1 MSGIYDDLVVPYVGP
16 GFCCA
21 VSCQF
26 FGYEPFHK
34 PIEGCKGYENFQKIQ
49 KIESIHTIYDPK
61 FSLHLFMDF
70 ASNQKWRC
78 YNKNCPINW
87 SEPFHCQGD
96 KECILFVNI
105 STYLHIQT
113 QKKWQ

>member
-1 MSGIYDDLVVPYVGP
+1 MSGIYEDLVIPYIGP

-21 VSCQF
+21 VSCRF

-34 PIEGCKGYENFQKIQ
+34 QHEGCKGYENFQKI
-49 KIESIHTIYDPK
+49 ESIDTLYDPK

-78 YNKNCPINW
+78 YTKNCPINW
-87 SEPFHCQGD
+87 SEPFHCPGD
-96 KECILFVNI
+96 K
-105 STYLHIQT
+105 
-113 QKKWQ
+113 